1 MILGVST
8 VADRGFLTLA
18 ILSLSGGV
26 IHVSWRG
33 FWISFKFSVLVTPI
47 PSSDDTSVRGSGETC
62 RFLYSAILSILY
74 SVWRSVE
81 RGNWIQLP
89 LLRGRQKRSGYS
101 HSTLRLLKLCG
112 DSRNCVR
119 CDVDALN

>member
-47 PSSDDTSVRGSGETC
+47 PSSGDTSVRGSGETC
-62 RFLYSAILSILY
+62 RFIPRFSPSCTPFGEVWSVDIGFLLSCKDRDSSNCRCCEDVRREVDIH
-74 SVWRSVE
+74 
-81 RGNWIQLP
+81 IQ
-89 LLRGRQKRSGYS
+89 R
-101 HSTLRLLKLCG
+101 
-112 DSRNCVR
+112 
-119 CDVDALN
+119 